1 MSELGVLSLAKV
13 VRRWHVRWH
22 LFVVAVVV
30 CAILDRGSRV
40 GLLSFSR
47 VFSFVLTLFEE
58 CFVTFSED
66 FSACESES
74 EVVYLVCCCCSQLHG
89 SLAFR
94 GSEDVARL
102 EVVSRIAHF

>member
-1 MSELGVLSLAKV
+1 VSELGVLSSVKFV
-13 VRRWHVRWH
+13 WRWCVCWH

-30 CAILDRGSRV
+30 CAIPDRGSRV
-40 GLLSFSR
+40 GVLSF
-47 VFSFVLTLFEE
+47 TLFEE
-58 CFVTFSED
+58 CFVTFYED
-66 FSACESES
+66 FSVCESES
-74 EVVYLVCCCCSQLHG
+74 EVVYLVCCCFSQLHG